1 MRRLLSWLIAVGV
14 FVAPSAF
21 AIPITVNMTADNIL
35 DNGGLCYDS
44 TCTDGTTWST
54 LNGGLAL
61 ANANDWTKS
70 DSVTIDLGP
79 GTHYFAWHVL
89 NEGTGGSGNP
99 AGLLAEIL
107 WSDGVNRSS
116 GSWEVY
122 DVSSGAFIEYAT
134 SYGSNGPSDPNI
146 WSPVAGIGSSAEWIW
161 NSVNFSSQTPY
172 SLWFR
177 TSVTI
182 PEPGS
187 LALLGIGLLGLGF
200 ARRFRA

>member
-122 DVSSGAFIEYAT
+122 DVSSGAC
-134 SYGSNGPSDPNI
+134 
-146 WSPVAGIGSSAEWIW
+146 IGSSAEWIW